1 VTRAA
6 LVLAL
11 GTALAAVASAA
22 GSPSGT
28 VQATV
33 LVNPMSVAVVVPTD
47 PQKTGK
53 DFRVRADVT
62 NSGASALQNVSV
74 TLLAP
79 PALVLRDP
87 VTQVL
92 PSVMPAQVRSVKW
105 DVCTTSAGGY
115 VLMARA
121 SVGPFTTE
129 SSGQVVQVT
138 SAKRAS
144 C

>member
-1 VTRAA
+1 VTRSAFV
-6 LVLAL
+6 LVL

-33 LVNPMSVAVVVPTD
+33 LVNPISVAVVVPPD

-53 DFRVRADVT
+53 DFRVRAEVT
-62 NSGASALQNVSV
+62 SSGASALQNVVV
-74 TLLAP
+74 TLLAAQ
-79 PALVLRDP
+79 ALVLRDP

-105 DVCTTSAGGY
+105 DACTTSAGGY
-115 VLMARA
+115 VLMARV
-121 SVGPFTTE
+121 SVGAFTTE